1 MTFLPVHHR
10 LCWVC
15 GAGQVGPPGARRGGE
30 GAGWDGRGSDD
41 ALGRVDA
48 AVVTL
53 GRVDAAVVM
62 LSAVLRP
69 PPLRRCRSHVVL
81 ELLAEPPQH
90 FGNGSSPECPRV
102 ELSHRPFR
110 KQLCPEQSCAE
121 HGLTSLSEVLLASL

>member
-15 GAGQVGPPGARRGGE
+15 GAGQVGPPGAPRGGE
-30 GAGWDGRGSDD
+30 GAGWDGRGSGD
-41 ALGRVDA
+41 A
-48 AVVTL
+48 L

-121 HGLTSLSEVLLASL
+121 HGLTSLSEVRLASL